1 MIWFNNDDDMLLW
14 RNSTSIE
21 KNDWSV
27 LAMRY
32 LVLIGILVSLKE
44 KVITQST
51 IIEKESFKSEY
62 LVDLDLE

>member
-51 IIEKESFKSEY
+51 ITEKESFKSEY